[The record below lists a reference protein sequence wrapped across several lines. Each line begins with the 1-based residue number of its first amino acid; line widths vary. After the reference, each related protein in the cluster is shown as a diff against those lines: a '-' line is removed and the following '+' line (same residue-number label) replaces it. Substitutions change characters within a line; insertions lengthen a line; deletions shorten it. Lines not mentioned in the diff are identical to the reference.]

1 MLYAVKHKQII
12 FHIPPYEI
20 YSVMHT
26 DKGLIVTTFNVI
38 QELNVIIILEFN
50 FKACISLEWHNLT
63 QHDKK

>member
-38 QELNVIIILEFN
+38 QELNVIIIL
-50 FKACISLEWHNLT
+50 
-63 QHDKK
+63 